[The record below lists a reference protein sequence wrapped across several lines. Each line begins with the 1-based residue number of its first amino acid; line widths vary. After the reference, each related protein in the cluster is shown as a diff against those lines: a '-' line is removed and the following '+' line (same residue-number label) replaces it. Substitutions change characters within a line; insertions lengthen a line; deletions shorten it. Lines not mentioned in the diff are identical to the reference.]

1 MPAACGKLCQRKEK
15 LAHIFLKLAGRK
27 SLGQAHLKKNEK
39 KTGAKS
45 IGSKRLRIRGRL
57 R

>member
-27 SLGQAHLKKNEK
+27 SLRQPHQKKAKKGQE
-39 KTGAKS
+39 
-45 IGSKRLRIRGRL
+45 
-57 R
+57 